1 MCLLSASAGF
11 LRHNYDESSQ
21 METVMEHDSQKPNLA
36 NSSDL
41 MSNPDSTSNLD
52 LANNPD
58 LESQSSNLGQ
68 QAHNLDNSWHSIP
81 TKRSFIVL
89 LVVFSIIMLSAF
101 GAKNLYFRGDYNIF
115 FEGTNKQLMAFDEI
129 QTTFAKTD
137 NLAIVIAP
145 EDGNVF
151 TPETLT
157 LIQNLTVDSWQIPY
171 SSRVDSLANYQ
182 HTEAVED
189 DLLVEDLLY
198 EEYEHTPERIA
209 KVKQIA
215 LNEPLLKN
223 ALVSASG
230 DVTIVN
236 VTVQLPEVDKTA
248 EVQEVIAAINTM
260 IAKYQADSPN
270 VEFHKAGIIA
280 MNNAFMMSAQEDSST
295 LVPLMLLVVLVF
307 LTFMLRSF
315 FSVVATLVVIISSIV
330 ATMGLSGW
338 AGMFL
343 STATVNV
350 PTLVLTLAVAD
361 CVHVIVTMRQAM
373 QRGMEKARAI
383 QYSIKLNAMPI
394 LITSVTTAI
403 GFLMMNMSDSPVLR
417 DFGNLSAL
425 GVIIACFLSVTM
437 LPALLKLLPVK
448 TLPANEAAQNKV
460 TFMDKLGDFVVTN
473 RKALLPISTLVIVG
487 AAALIPLNKVNDES
501 VKYFDTS
508 SEFRQAADFMEQT
521 VSGMTTISIAVKTNE
536 SQAIADPVF
545 LQAIGDFTD
554 WLRVQPE
561 TDHVATLSDVY
572 MRLNKNMHGDDDSY
586 YQLPLNRELAAQYLL
601 LYEMSLP
608 YGLDLNNQINVDKS
622 SIKMVLTVDNLGSVE
637 LVELEERIYSWFAA
651 NALQYEVVASSPSLM
666 FAHIGETNMASML
679 STLPITLV
687 LISGLMI
694 FALRSVRLGVI
705 SLVPNIAPAIIG
717 FGLWA
722 LISGEINL
730 GLSVVVTLTLG
741 IVVDDAVHFLS
752 KYQRARLEGKSAE
765 EAVRYAFHTVG
776 RALWITTVVL
786 VAGFSVLAMS
796 SFRLNSDMGLL
807 SAIVIF
813 IALVVDF
820 ILLPSLLMIFDKQ
833 THYAVKTQH
842 GSKPDTKS
850 QPSSTGE
857 LSTSTK

>member
-1 MCLLSASAGF
+1 
-11 LRHNYDESSQ
+11 
-21 METVMEHDSQKPNLA
+21 METVMEPQNQPSE
-36 NSSDL
+36 
-41 MSNPDSTSNLD
+41 T
-52 LANNPD
+52 
-58 LESQSSNLGQ
+58 QSAWYTL
-68 QAHNLDNSWHSIP
+68 P
-81 TKRSFIVL
+81 TQRSFITLFVVL
-89 LVVFSIIMLSAF
+89 AVIAVATF

-137 NLAIVIAP
+137 NLSIVIAP
-145 EDGNVF
+145 DDGNVF

-171 SSRVDSLANYQ
+171 SSRVDSIANYQ
-182 HTEAVED
+182 HTEAFED

-248 EVQEVIAAINTM
+248 EVQEVIVAINAM
-260 IAKYQADSPN
+260 LDKYQAQYPN
-270 VEFHKAGIIA
+270 VEFYKAGIIA
-280 MNNAFMMSAQEDSST
+280 MNNAFMTSAQEDSST

-315 FSVVATLVVIISSIV
+315 FSVVATLVVIISSIL

-373 QRGMEKARAI
+373 QRGMTKAEAI
-383 QYSIKLNAMPI
+383 QYSIKLNFIPI

-425 GVIIACFLSVTM
+425 GVMIACLLSVSL
-437 LPALLKLLPVK
+437 LPALLNLLPVK
-448 TLPANEAAQNKV
+448 RLAPTTTESEKV
-460 TFMDKLGDFVVTN
+460 TFMDKLGDFVVNN
-473 RKALLPISTLVIVG
+473 RKALLPVSTLVIVV

-508 SEFRQAADFMEQT
+508 NEFRQAADFMEQT
-521 VSGMTTISIAVKTNE
+521 ISGMTNLSIAIKTNE
-536 SQAIADPVF
+536 SQGIADPLF
-545 LQAIGDFTD
+545 LQAIGDFTE

-572 MRLNKNMHGDDDSY
+572 KRLNKNMHGDDPSY
-586 YQLPLNRELAAQYLL
+586 YQLPLDRELAAQYLL

-637 LVELEERIYSWFAA
+637 LVELEERIYAWFAA
-651 NALQYEVVASSPSLM
+651 NAPQYEVVASSPSLM

-687 LISGLMI
+687 LISALMI

-752 KYQRARLEGKSAE
+752 KYQRARKEGQSAE
-765 EAVRYAFHTVG
+765 QAVRYAFHTVG

-786 VAGFSVLAMS
+786 VAGFSVLALS
-796 SFRLNSDMGLL
+796 GFRLNADMGLL

-820 ILLPSLLMIFDKQ
+820 ILLPILLMIFDKENHNVSDAKKQ
-833 THYAVKTQH
+833 TAET
-842 GSKPDTKS
+842 
-850 QPSSTGE
+850 
-857 LSTSTK
+857 LSTSTAEKRANPTAELSTTTK

>member
-1 MCLLSASAGF
+1 
-11 LRHNYDESSQ
+11 

-41 MSNPDSTSNLD
+41 MSNPDSTSHLD
-52 LANNPD
+52 LTKKPD
-58 LESQSSNLGQ
+58 LESQSSNSGQ

-137 NLAIVIAP
+137 NLAIVVAP

-157 LIQNLTVDSWQIPY
+157 LIQNLTVDAWQIPY

-260 IAKYQADSPN
+260 IAKYQADYPS

-373 QRGMEKARAI
+373 QRGMEKAQAI

-448 TLPANEAAQNKV
+448 TLPANEAAESKV
-460 TFMDKLGDFVVTN
+460 TFMDKLGDFVVAN

-545 LQAIGDFTD
+545 LQAIGDFTN

-651 NALQYEVVASSPSLM
+651 NAPQYEVVASSPSLM

-694 FALRSVRLGVI
+694 FALRSVRLGII

-752 KYQRARLEGKSAE
+752 KYQRARMEGKAAE

-850 QPSSTGE
+850 QPSSTAE
-857 LSTSTK
+857 LSASTK